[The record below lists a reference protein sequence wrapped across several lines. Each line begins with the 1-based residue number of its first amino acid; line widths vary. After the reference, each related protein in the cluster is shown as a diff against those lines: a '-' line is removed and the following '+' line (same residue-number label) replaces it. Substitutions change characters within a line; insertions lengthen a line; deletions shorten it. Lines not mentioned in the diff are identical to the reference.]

1 MYLKQNDETEDP
13 MQPNGPLIS
22 TRQPSL
28 DFTGRRSQFAPD
40 APLLVSCI
48 RGGRLHSAA
57 QPFEFNPVCPAC
69 AGLLR
74 SLDS

>member
-1 MYLKQNDETEDP
+1 

-22 TRQPSL
+22 NRPPWL
-28 DFTGRRSQFAPD
+28 DFTSRPSRFVPD

-48 RGGRLHSAA
+48 RCGRLHSAA

-69 AGLLR
+69 AGPIR
-74 SLDS
+74 SIDE

>member
-1 MYLKQNDETEDP
+1 MNQIGLNES
-13 MQPNGPLIS
+13 LIS
-22 TRQPSL
+22 ARQSSL
-28 DFTGRRSQFAPD
+28 DFTGRRSQLAPD

-48 RGGRLHSAA
+48 RCRRLHSAA

-69 AGLLR
+69 AGRLG